1 MAFGSEIDYTKI
13 VSRNRTNLN
22 KLYDSPSNINNT
34 TDSNDLVCNFKYDD
48 TFNKFISQI
57 EMKLLRAIELHDTV
71 NDENASAETK
81 KEMQRNNIDEL
92 LSSANFLQTLLNFL
106 ILFLTRSLQP
116 LNLEIM
122 RLIPSVSFSPY
133 LIVQKESNL
142 KIPFFHSSAKLTK

>member
-22 KLYDSPSNINNT
+22 NLDDLPPNNK
-34 TDSNDLVCNFKYDD
+34 TDPNDLVCNFKYDD

-122 RLIPSVSFSPY
+122 RLIPSVS
-133 LIVQKESNL
+133 LGGDL
-142 KIPFFHSSAKLTK
+142 

>member
-22 KLYDSPSNINNT
+22 NLDDFPPNTKT
-34 TDSNDLVCNFKYDD
+34 TDPNDLVCNFKYDD
-48 TFNKFISQI
+48 TFNKFIGQI

-122 RLIPSVSFSPY
+122 RLIPSVSLDF
-133 LIVQKESNL
+133 
-142 KIPFFHSSAKLTK
+142 